1 MSVIFCI
8 INVYLSTRARLWVHT
23 QSGLSSLLPSL
34 AIALCFPFPRSK
46 TLLRCCL
53 FSLLLISPLLAYAE
67 LTSFRIS
74 ISPDSWKCYFK
85 VTNDLHLVKSNNQF
99 SCLSLLGLSTACNN
113 YCLIIKNI
121 YFFYLV
127 FRSPQSPA
135 FPPNSLPLLNVLG
148 WFFCKHSDAND
159 QPFDILFSLS
169 VFIAFQLHNLNTF
182 SSLRIFKDI
191 CPA

>member
-1 MSVIFCI
+1 ML
-8 INVYLSTRARLWVHT
+8 N
-23 QSGLSSLLPSL
+23 LLHSEFQFHQTPEN
-34 AIALCFPFPRSK
+34 AH
-46 TLLRCCL
+46 
-53 FSLLLISPLLAYAE
+53 
-67 LTSFRIS
+67 
-74 ISPDSWKCYFK
+74 FK

-113 YCLIIKNI
+113 YLLSAYKKLF
-121 YFFYLV
+121 FFYLV

-135 FPPNSLPLLNVLG
+135 FPPNSVPLLNVLG

-182 SSLRIFKDI
+182 SSLRIFKGF